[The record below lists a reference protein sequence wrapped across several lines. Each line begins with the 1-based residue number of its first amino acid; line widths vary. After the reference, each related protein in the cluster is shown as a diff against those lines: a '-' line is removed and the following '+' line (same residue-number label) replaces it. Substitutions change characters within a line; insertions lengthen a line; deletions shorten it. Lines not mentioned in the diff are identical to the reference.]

1 MAASP
6 RNSLT
11 GVDMAVLMALA
22 PSMATDDDSQC
33 KLSARLN
40 TDRLFIK

>member
-6 RNSLT
+6 RTSLT
-11 GVDMAVLMALA
+11 GADVAALMALV

-33 KLSARLN
+33 KQKTRSSEQ
-40 TDRLFIK
+40 